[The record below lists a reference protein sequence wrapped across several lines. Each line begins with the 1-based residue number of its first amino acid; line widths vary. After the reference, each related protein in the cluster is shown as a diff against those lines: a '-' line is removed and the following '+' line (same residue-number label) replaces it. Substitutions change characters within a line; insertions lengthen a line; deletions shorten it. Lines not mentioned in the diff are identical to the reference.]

1 MRKGWR
7 PSAVIFFK
15 TGPNAFLLIAVAGLK
30 SGKNSSVTLFCAHF
44 TGYACLAPF
53 RISDLSCHLS
63 TRKMRCAA
71 DRSPSSITRD
81 ARSISMSR
89 PLKEGIHLE
98 RLARRKTAASGPSI
112 PSGSPTSL
120 TLFRLHRSSISV
132 IFSVSR
138 SSWSF
143 KSVTVRLSSRAAAW
157 TESTRSRVCFVLVTM
172 ASNSSLSSLTDLLVA
187 SMSSRSSRNA
197 GISTESTA
205 SLTAEFT
212 TEFKV
217 LWCSLNA
224 SSMRLAIALSSSSL
238 EMAEFWIFL
247 HWRLLNL
254 PFPISFVCLS
264 THDGSNAE
272 WFKFYWQDREIFG
285 KVSASEKLSLHHR
298 RGSRDPPILFFSDH
312 KRKTLSEK
320 KMRALVHLINCKNFQ
335 SFYKHKTIPCNSFH
349 IPSVYAYFASS
360 L

>member
-44 TGYACLAPF
+44 TGYACRAPF

-63 TRKMRCAA
+63 TRKMRVRG
-71 DRSPSSITRD
+71 RSEPLPPSYTRC

-212 TEFKV
+212 TEF
-217 LWCSLNA
+217 NA
-224 SSMRLAIALSSSSL
+224 ASNSTVQLFTGDGWIS
-238 EMAEFWIFL
+238 EFFL

-272 WFKFYWQDREIFG
+272 WFKFHWQDREIFG
-285 KVSASEKLSLHHR
+285 KVSGA
-298 RGSRDPPILFFSDH
+298 
-312 KRKTLSEK
+312 
-320 KMRALVHLINCKNFQ
+320 KN
-335 SFYKHKTIPCNSFH
+335 
-349 IPSVYAYFASS
+349 
-360 L
+360 

>member
-44 TGYACLAPF
+44 TGYACRAPF

-63 TRKMRCAA
+63 TRKMRVRG
-71 DRSPSSITRD
+71 RSEPLPPSYTRC

-143 KSVTVRLSSRAAAW
+143 KSVTVRLSSRARCLDRINA
-157 TESTRSRVCFVLVTM
+157 VTCLLRLGNYGLKLL
-172 ASNSSLSSLTDLLVA
+172 SSSLTDLLVA

-197 GISTESTA
+197 GDQHRVHRISHFCRVHKPNSKC
-205 SLTAEFT
+205 FG
-212 TEFKV
+212 V
-217 LWCSLNA
+217 L
-224 SSMRLAIALSSSSL
+224 
-238 EMAEFWIFL
+238 
-247 HWRLLNL
+247 
-254 PFPISFVCLS
+254 
-264 THDGSNAE
+264 
-272 WFKFYWQDREIFG
+272 
-285 KVSASEKLSLHHR
+285 
-298 RGSRDPPILFFSDH
+298 
-312 KRKTLSEK
+312 
-320 KMRALVHLINCKNFQ
+320 
-335 SFYKHKTIPCNSFH
+335 
-349 IPSVYAYFASS
+349 
-360 L
+360 